1 MVNESTD
8 KIKAYFEEFSELTN
22 KQNGIIPP
30 DNINA
35 DNMQSF
41 FQKLSPLYQ
50 NSINSGA
57 LINVWDI
64 SGLKRD
70 EVRNTAV
77 LAWWLDCQGSHG
89 LGSQLLTRIMKD
101 FTTDFDILSIEN
113 ELYRTRPESLPLGE
127 LDNRIDIEISS
138 NFALIFWE
146 IKIDAKEGEEQL
158 NRYHDLLNI
167 KANEKQDKCLIYLT
181 PDSGKKK
188 HETSSTYGITWS
200 QLAKSLSNE
209 LNEVSNNNLSKTLLS
224 QYCEY
229 ISKF

>member
-1 MVNESTD
+1 MVNESID
-8 KIKAYFEEFSELTN
+8 KIKAYFEGVSKLINNQKGTVPTAN
-22 KQNGIIPP
+22 INT
-30 DNINA
+30 DNI
-35 DNMQSF
+35 QSF
-41 FQKLSPLYQ
+41 FQNLSPLYQ

-89 LGSQLLTRIMKD
+89 LGSQLLTRIMTD
-101 FTTDFDILSIEN
+101 FTTNFDTLSIEN
-113 ELYRTRPESLPLGE
+113 KPYRTRPESLPLGE
-127 LDNRIDIEISS
+127 LENRIDIEISS
-138 NFALIFWE
+138 NSALIFWE

-158 NRYHDLLNI
+158 NRYHYLLNI
-167 KANEKQDKCLIYLT
+167 KANDKQEKCLIYLT
-181 PDSGKKK
+181 PESGKKR

-200 QLAKSLSNE
+200 QLAKSLSDE
-209 LNEVSNNNLSKTLLS
+209 LNEISNNRLSKILLS

>member
-1 MVNESTD
+1 MVNEPTD

-22 KQNGIIPP
+22 NQNSSVPP

-35 DNMQSF
+35 DSMQSF

-89 LGSQLLTRIMKD
+89 LGAQLLTRIMSD
-101 FTTDFDILSIEN
+101 LETNFNILSIEN
-113 ELYRTRPESLPLGE
+113 KPYRTRPESLPLGE
-127 LDNRIDIEISS
+127 LESRIDIEISS
-138 NFALIFWE
+138 NTALIFWE
-146 IKIDAKEGEEQL
+146 VKIDAKESKGQL
-158 NRYHDLLNI
+158 TRYHDLLNA
-167 KANEKQDKCLIYLT
+167 KANDKQEKCLIYLT
-181 PDSGKKK
+181 TESGKKR
-188 HETSSTYGITWS
+188 HETALTYGITWS
-200 QLAKSLSNE
+200 QLAKTLSCELNKISNNSLS
-209 LNEVSNNNLSKTLLS
+209 KILLS

>member
-1 MVNESTD
+1 MVNEPTD

-22 KQNGIIPP
+22 NQNSSVPP

-35 DNMQSF
+35 DSMQSF

-89 LGSQLLTRIMKD
+89 LGAQLLTRIMSD
-101 FTTDFDILSIEN
+101 LETNFNILSIEN
-113 ELYRTRPESLPLGE
+113 KPYRTRPESLPLGE
-127 LDNRIDIEISS
+127 LESRIDIEISS
-138 NFALIFWE
+138 NTALIFWE
-146 IKIDAKEGEEQL
+146 VKI
-158 NRYHDLLNI
+158 
-167 KANEKQDKCLIYLT
+167 
-181 PDSGKKK
+181 
-188 HETSSTYGITWS
+188 
-200 QLAKSLSNE
+200 
-209 LNEVSNNNLSKTLLS
+209 EVA
-224 QYCEY
+224 
-229 ISKF
+229 